1 MRDET
6 KQVLQLYV
14 ERADELEQGGF
25 INYVREKRPIGINIT
40 GQEDGSS
47 LIDAVGPDNE
57 ATKAM
62 IATFRPFLQ
71 QKPIS
76 FSSIVSL
83 CDDPDLSEE
92 WKTQVTSVQSA
103 VNSYLDSHPAI
114 ISAPGEPLPIRR
126 TILDTFIYGKIL
138 HIDDK
143 KKREIYERWQ
153 SQDFYFLLLI
163 TEFNS
168 ILLNLSRAILG
179 IAKLSK
185 DELEK

>member
-6 KQVLQLYV
+6 RRALQLYIQ
-14 ERADELEQGGF
+14 RADELEQGGF
-25 INYVREKRPIGINIT
+25 VKYVREKRPIGINIT
-40 GQEDGSS
+40 GQEDGTSV
-47 LIDAVGPDNE
+47 IDAIGPDNE

-71 QKPIS
+71 QRPIS
-76 FSSIVSL
+76 FRSIASL
-83 CDDPDLSEE
+83 CDDPDLSPD
-92 WKTQVTSVQSA
+92 WKAQITSIRTE
-103 VNSYLDSHPAI
+103 VNSYLDSAPAI
-114 ISAPGEPLPIRR
+114 ISAPGEPMPTRR
-126 TILDTFIYGKIL
+126 TILDTFIYGDIL
-138 HIDDK
+138 HIDDD

-168 ILLNLSRAILG
+168 ILLNLSRAILR

-185 DELEK
+185 DELAK